1 MSSDTPGTPGGTGAG
16 DPARVDY
23 LEDSAPQKRSKGPLV
38 AGAAVVTIAV
48 VGAAAWGVTQF
59 LSDSTTPTQAIPASA
74 IGYIG
79 VDIDPGKGQQLEA
92 YQTMKKFP
100 ALEEELGLDSE
111 GDLRQSL
118 FDLIK
123 EESGCDD
130 LSFADDIEP
139 WLGNSVAFAALPGE
153 AEPMPFAVVEVT
165 DQGAAEDGV
174 ATLESCGSDGEE
186 GEDGG
191 DPAAYDF
198 SGDFMVFAETQE
210 DVDRVLSETEDGSLA
225 DDETFQARVEDAG
238 GTGFVTGYAAPE
250 AATAFLDTVSQETDS
265 LGGSAPSEEEKKLL
279 EEAFDDFEGA
289 AMSLRFADEGVEL
302 KVSAAGLVQEDLS
315 AALSEGDTGITEL
328 PATTIAAYGIPV
340 GDDAVAQFLEFAEKF
355 DTDGQLEQGISEF
368 ESVSGLSVPEDVQ
381 TLLGDGFSIAV
392 DDSVDFGGLTSG
404 ATTPDRIPA
413 GIRIKGDP
421 AEIRGVLEQALD
433 AAGAPPGAVTIE
445 EGEGALAV
453 GLNPDYVGELAGT
466 GDLGSDAAFD
476 SVLSEL
482 GADQGAFFVSFE
494 GDWLSALLGS
504 FPGEETAKIQEN
516 IEPLQAMGFA
526 TTADETGF
534 SYTVRVTTD

>member
-1 MSSDTPGTPGGTGAG
+1 MSSDTPGAPGGTGAG
-16 DPARVDY
+16 DPAQVDY

-153 AEPMPFAVVEVT
+153 QEPMPFAVVEVT

-174 ATLESCGSDGEE
+174 ATLATCGDSSDEE
-186 GEDGG
+186 
-191 DPAAYDF
+191 DPAYDF
-198 SGDFMVFAETQE
+198 AGDYMVFAENQD
-210 DVDRVLSETEDGSLA
+210 DVDRVLSELEDGSLG
-225 DDETFQARVEDAG
+225 DDDTFQARVEDAG
-238 GTGFVTGYAAPE
+238 GNGFVTGYASPE
-250 AATAFLDTVSQETDS
+250 AATAFLDSVSQETES
-265 LGGSAPSEEEKKLL
+265 LGGSAPSDEEKKLL
-279 EEAFDDFEGA
+279 EEAFADFEGA

-302 KVSAAGLVQEDLS
+302 KVSAAGVVQEDLS

-328 PATTIAAYGIPV
+328 PASTVAAYGIPV
-340 GDDAVAQFLEFAEKF
+340 GEDAVAQILEFAQKL
-355 DTDGQLEQGISEF
+355 DTEGELEQGIGEF
-368 ESVSGLSVPEDVQ
+368 EAATGLSVPEDLQ
-381 TLLGDGFSIAV
+381 TLLGDGFTISI
-392 DDSVDFGGLTSG
+392 DDSVDFAGLTSG
-404 ATTPDRIPA
+404 ASTPDQIPA
-413 GIRIKGDP
+413 GIRINGDP
-421 AEIRGVLEQALD
+421 AEIREVLERALD
-433 AAGAPPGAVTIE
+433 ASGAPPGFLTIE
-445 EGEGALAV
+445 EGDGALAV
-453 GLNPDYVGELAGT
+453 GLNPDYVGELAGN
-466 GDLGSDAAFD
+466 GDLGSDPAFE

-504 FPGEETAKIQEN
+504 FPGEETAKVQEN
-516 IEPLQAMGFA
+516 IEPLQAMGLA
-526 TTADETGF
+526 TTADESGV
-534 SYTVRVTTD
+534 SYTVRITTD